1 MRYWR
6 AWIAMEIRGSV
17 RHARRGEPPAG
28 SGSITCVRF
37 PMASVTYFF
46 HFPAGSV
53 MVVVFHWYRYR

>member
-1 MRYWR
+1 
-6 AWIAMEIRGSV
+6 MEIRG
-17 RHARRGEPPAG
+17 GEPPAG